1 MNPDIQG
8 TTEQVN
14 ELKTLK
20 DKDLEMSRK
29 TFVTKQVNL
38 TWSTGN

>member
-14 ELKTLK
+14 ELKTFK

-29 TFVTKQVNL
+29 TFVIQQVNL
-38 TWSTGN
+38 T

>member
-8 TTEQVN
+8 TTEHVN
-14 ELKTLK
+14 ELKTFK

-29 TFVTKQVNL
+29 TFVMK
-38 TWSTGN
+38 

>member
-1 MNPDIQG
+1 MILDIQG

-14 ELKTLK
+14 KLKTFK

-29 TFVTKQVNL
+29 TFVIKQVNV
-38 TWSTGN
+38 T